1 MLQAF
6 LPQAAFPS
14 TGRGR
19 RGVGLTVGLA
29 ALLALAVG
37 LLLARAMLPPVAEF
51 ETGQLIEM
59 RGLESARGR
68 LPGHTPSGGWAPVVL
83 PDAWHQRWPG
93 HEGRVWYRL
102 RFAVPADWPA
112 DRDVGLLMTYL
123 NMAGAVTLD
132 GVPIWRD
139 ASLSEPLS
147 RSWNQPR
154 LWRLGRGGVGA
165 AGPLGRGTEHTLL
178 IEVAG
183 HAEYLGGLGRVWL
196 GDAGRLQAL
205 HAQEQ
210 WARLG
215 LQQWS
220 LGMNLA
226 VGLLFLM
233 LWVCWPREQL
243 YGWYAAASMCWALFS
258 CNLTARSP
266 WPLRD
271 THQWQMAMA
280 LVALAFVVCFTKFAF
295 RFAEARHPRIER
307 GLAAV
312 FVLAVALG
320 VLVLA
325 GLPQA
330 RGAMRLGL
338 LLAAVAGF
346 MAVAAYLVAH
356 AWRVREPPAVA
367 LAVAVLLPC
376 AAGLHDMAVVLQW
389 LPGDRHYRV
398 SASTLLMMS
407 MALIMAW
414 RLRRAFER
422 EAFYSAD
429 LRQQVRAVQA
439 ELGAALRR
447 QHELELA
454 AVRHAER
461 LNLVRDLHDGLGG
474 SLASAIA
481 RLRVGRAEPRAPVV
495 SQSLEV
501 LQQIDDDLRLIID
514 SARAA
519 ADADFIAL
527 LAPARLRLQERME
540 QLGIETRWDM
550 QGLEGL
556 RLAGSRGL
564 NVLRT
569 LQEALT
575 NVVKHSGARRVR
587 VLLQQHGGVLGLVVE
602 DDGAGFDLERAPG
615 QGLGLGSL
623 RERAHALGGTLHLQ
637 SRPGEG
643 TRLALR
649 MTLSPRERAAGLV
662 SPPMDRPADP
672 PTQWP
677 A

>member
-6 LPQAAFPS
+6 VPQAASPE

-29 ALLALAVG
+29 ALLAVAVG
-37 LLLARAMLPPVAEF
+37 LLLARAMLPPVARF
-51 ETGQLIEM
+51 EPGQLIEM
-59 RGLESARGR
+59 RGIESARGQ
-68 LPGHTPSGGWAPVVL
+68 LPGQAPSRGWAPVAL

-139 ASLSEPLS
+139 ARLSEPLS

-154 LWRLGRGGVGA
+154 LWYLGSGGVGA
-165 AGPLGRGTEHTLL
+165 AGPLDRGTEHTLL

-233 LWVCWPREQL
+233 LWVCWPRERL

-258 CNLTARSP
+258 CNLTASSP

-280 LVALAFVVCFTKFAF
+280 LAALAFVTCFTKFAF
-295 RFAEARHPRIER
+295 RFSDARHPRIER
-307 GLAAV
+307 GLAAA

-330 RGAMRLGL
+330 RGAMRLAV
-338 LLAAVAGF
+338 LLAAVGVF
-346 MAVAAYLVAH
+346 VAVAAYLVAH
-356 AWRVREPPAVA
+356 AWRVRQPPAVA
-367 LAVAVLLPC
+367 LGIAVLLPC

-389 LPGDRHYRV
+389 LPGDRHYRL

-422 EAFYSAD
+422 EAFYSAE
-429 LRQQVRAVQA
+429 LRRQVRTAKA

-454 AVRHAER
+454 GVRHAER

-474 SLASAIA
+474 SLAGAIA
-481 RLRVGRAEPRAPVV
+481 RLQARRAGPAPPAPAV

-527 LAPARLRLQERME
+527 LAPARARLDERLE
-540 QLGIETRWDM
+540 PLGIEARWDM

-556 RLAGSRGL
+556 RLAGPRAL
-564 NVLRT
+564 DVLRT

-575 NVVKHSGARRVR
+575 NVMRHSGARRVR

-615 QGLGLGSL
+615 QGLGLCSL

-637 SRPGEG
+637 SRPGAG

-649 MTLSPRERAAGLV
+649 MTLAPQERAAGPV
-662 SPPMDRPADP
+662 SPPAGPPA
-672 PTQWP
+672 
-677 A
+677 